1 MKRSVCCDLLGQLGG
16 SLAML
21 VLQLAR
27 RTLNQMQESDAE
39 LRNRD
44 STVQALQGA
53 VSTINCYSLATA

>member
-1 MKRSVCCDLLGQLGG
+1 
-16 SLAML
+16 ML